1 MNFYIHTFNKFYP
14 ISVLRIEKVQK
25 LKHQKLNINTSKL
38 NIRLAGQGSF
48 TKSFIY
54 LNSAITYINRLQV
67 DNYNKIIESR
77 RMRCIWIK
85 QNIYTLLALSRSLWN
100 TIRSK
105 TNRLGKMSLFP
116 IGIYIINKRLNIHRI
131 THELYY
137 GYCKKMELPLSCINA
152 KILCGRKSTL
162 YYKTLQYI
170 TIQEFI
176 MEG

>member
-1 MNFYIHTFNKFYP
+1 MNFYIQTFNKFYP
-14 ISVLRIEKVQK
+14 ISVLQITKVK
-25 LKHQKLNINTSKL
+25 KIKNKKLNININKL

-54 LNSAITYINRLQV
+54 LNSKIIDINRLQI
-67 DNYNKIIESR
+67 DNNNRTIESR

-105 TNRLGKMSLFP
+105 TNRLGTISLLP
-116 IGIYIINKRLNIHRI
+116 IGIYITNKGLNIHRI

-137 GYCKKMELPLSCINA
+137 GYCKKMELPISYIDT

-162 YYKTLQYI
+162 YYRTLQYI

-176 MEG
+176 AEI